1 MPSIVNKVS
10 TDGTKIFFVP
20 SGSGQVGETAGG
32 ETASFVVTMSGA
44 TSTGSALTADSLT
57 DTGSFWSFRT
67 PDEIPYKVFYVSSS
81 GRFNEPSA
89 SQGLPN
95 FTPFNTQTGGPIKVV
110 LDGEALADKIAESTA
125 NAIISRPGL
134 PNKLTVS
141 HSFVNDERG
150 HLLKAFLHVNF
161 KQRGQLFFNA
171 HSSSLSLTGLY
182 TSGSSPSTHTWST
195 GSGTVFQ
202 TTSGSGVFPALPS
215 DGLPNPASAS
225 GIFELSGSDNGLKI
239 KNQSSQLYLSASGL
253 IGIGTD
259 NPKKAFDIKDETPGK
274 AEFVV
279 RKSLN
284 PDEGESGEQYQIG
297 DEIGMISFVAD
308 SGSFGED
315 DSSGSISQIVAKI
328 SHIDAN
334 GLRGNTVIRNFR
346 DSLTAADAITT
357 GYGLLGGAKNETAF
371 HGAILTTGSIFAS
384 GSFLSALGDGQITAS
399 NGILTNSHLT
409 AHSITSSTTVSAS
422 TTVMAAKYRINQID
436 AITNTGGNT
445 HLFPSTAVTNMD
457 VGVQGA
463 LRSFKVNSLAVVATG
478 DISSSGHI
486 NTDSHITASGN
497 ISSSGNVKG
506 LVGEF
511 KQISNYGGG
520 QDLDIVATD
529 DIRLRAADNVEIRP
543 GDALKSTFFAEGGFR
558 VNSNSS
564 TVPTSTL
571 DVNGDITATTHIT
584 ASNVSASGVVSAGT
598 YRGTWAG
605 DTLTVAEGGTGRTT
619 FANKS
624 VIISQDSG
632 TDILSAAQMASS
644 GQILIGGTSGPAVN
658 TLTAGTNITITNGD
672 GTIRIDAAGGG
683 TTVTKSAEEI
693 QDIVG
698 AMFTSNTEV
707 NITAS
712 YEDSDGTMDL
722 IANPNIRGFS
732 SIINISALDWY
743 SHGVTIRG
751 VTSFLAP
758 SQDGSGVIANGETG
772 LYYCH
777 VHFPDGR
784 YPVNVTINGSST
796 SDTIRVFQGDFG
808 GGRPTQI
815 DNTTAGRG
823 FPMNSTQTLAN
834 VSSTFR
840 PDRHILIIQAQV
852 ANGQSI
858 YGGKV
863 TMA

>member
-10 TDGTKIFFVP
+10 TDGTRIFFVP

-81 GRFNEPSA
+81 GRFSEPSA

-95 FTPFNTQTGGPIKVV
+95 FSPFNTQTGGPIKVV
-110 LDGEALADKIAESTA
+110 LDGEDRADKIAESTA
-125 NAIISRPGL
+125 TALISRPGL
-134 PNKLTVS
+134 SNKLSASVS
-141 HSFVNDERG
+141 IQNDERG
-150 HLLKAFLHVNF
+150 NLLKAFLHVNF
-161 KQRGQLFFNA
+161 KQRGELFFNA
-171 HSSSLSLTGLY
+171 HSSSLSLVGLY
-182 TSGSSPSTHTWST
+182 SSGSSPSTHTWST
-195 GSGTVFQ
+195 GSGAIFQ

-239 KNQSSQLYLSASGL
+239 KNQNSQLYLSASGL

-259 NPKKAFDIKDETPGK
+259 NPKKAFDVKDETPGK

-315 DSSGSISQIVAKI
+315 DASGSISQIVAKI

-334 GLRGNTVIRNFR
+334 GLRGNTIIRNFR

-436 AITNTGGNT
+436 AITNTGASG
-445 HLFPSTAVTNMD
+445 HFFPTTAVSNID
-457 VGVQGA
+457 VGIRGSLRAFDVNGA
-463 LRSFKVNSLAVVATG
+463 ITASGGGISASG
-478 DISSSGHI
+478 DIV
-486 NTDSHITASGN
+486 TESHITASGN
-497 ISSSGNVKG
+497 ISASG
-506 LVGEF
+506 
-511 KQISNYGGG
+511 
-520 QDLDIVATD
+520 
-529 DIRLRAADNVEIRP
+529 
-543 GDALKSTFFAEGGFR
+543 
-558 VNSNSS
+558 
-564 TVPTSTL
+564 TSTAQSFI
-571 DVNGDITATTHIT
+571 G
-584 ASNVSASGVVSAGT
+584 
-598 YRGTWAG
+598 RWAG

-632 TDILSAAQMASS
+632 TDILSAAQMATN
-644 GQILIGGTSGPAVN
+644 GQILIGGTSGPTVN
-658 TLTAGTNITITNGD
+658 TITQGNNITITNGD

-698 AMFTSNTEV
+698 AMFTSNSEV

-712 YEDSDGTMDL
+712 YQDSDGTMDL
-722 IANPNIRGFS
+722 IVTPNIRGFS
-732 SIINISALDWY
+732 GFINISALDWY
-743 SHGVTIRG
+743 PFGVPVRG
-751 VTSFLAP
+751 VAP
-758 SQDGSGVIANGETG
+758 ELHPSTGGQSVVASGEDGGF
-772 LYYCH
+772 YYCH
-777 VHFPDGR
+777 VHLPYGR
-784 YPVNVTINGSST
+784 YPVDVTINGTSN

-808 GGRPTQI
+808 GTRPTQI
-815 DNTTAGRG
+815 DNTAGGRG
-823 FPMNSTQTLAN
+823 FAMNSTQTLAN
-834 VSSTFR
+834 VATSFIS
-840 PDRHILIIQAQV
+840 DRHILIIQAAV
-852 ANGQSI
+852 AGGQSI
-858 YGGKV
+858 HGGKV